1 MVVNDLFEKTE
12 KIKLKICF
20 VSIFNTNFILIL
32 KSTKIWLENIATLF
46 SFSEMIALRIFYHAH
61 FFLLFFSEMFGN
73 QSCCIKMWVQEET
86 ISGYDI
92 VVSVDTISGYDPIV
106 SSKIHLNTAL
116 KEVYECTLTW

>member
-61 FFLLFFSEMFGN
+61 FFLFFLKGPITFSLFLAAAAAAS
-73 QSCCIKMWVQEET
+73 VQ
-86 ISGYDI
+86 IGHA
-92 VVSVDTISGYDPIV
+92 
-106 SSKIHLNTAL
+106 K
-116 KEVYECTLTW
+116 